1 MFTSINIS
9 LLLKCFIFIP
19 LLLYNILIIY
29 YTSINK
35 CKNRMNVSLKI
46 KIHFVLY
53 YKYYSYL
60 CNTEKEI
67 NG

>member
-1 MFTSINIS
+1 MQKQSDF
-9 LLLKCFIFIP
+9 LK
-19 LLLYNILIIY
+19 
-29 YTSINK
+29 K
-35 CKNRMNVSLKI
+35 KVR
-46 KIHFVLY
+46 FVLY

>member
-1 MFTSINIS
+1 MQKQFV
-9 LLLKCFIFIP
+9 F
-19 LLLYNILIIY
+19 
-29 YTSINK
+29 
-35 CKNRMNVSLKI
+35 LKI

-67 NG
+67 KDRITTTNSAFTSSWLNV

>member
-1 MFTSINIS
+1 MQKLSVF
-9 LLLKCFIFIP
+9 
-19 LLLYNILIIY
+19 
-29 YTSINK
+29 
-35 CKNRMNVSLKI
+35 LKI
-46 KIHFVLY
+46 KIRFVLY

>member
-1 MFTSINIS
+1 MQKWSV
-9 LLLKCFIFIP
+9 P
-19 LLLYNILIIY
+19 
-29 YTSINK
+29 
-35 CKNRMNVSLKI
+35 LKI

-67 NG
+67 NGQRLPHFPVFTSSLVECLI

>member
-1 MFTSINIS
+1 MYYIN
-9 LLLKCFIFIP
+9 
-19 LLLYNILIIY
+19 
-29 YTSINK
+29 INK
-35 CKNRMNVSLKI
+35 CKKQSIFLKI
-46 KIHFVLY
+46 KVHFVLY

>member
-1 MFTSINIS
+1 MQKLSVF
-9 LLLKCFIFIP
+9 
-19 LLLYNILIIY
+19 
-29 YTSINK
+29 
-35 CKNRMNVSLKI
+35 LKI

-67 NG
+67 NGKVWKTLPFLLLLWLNV